1 MKADVVIVGG
11 GIVGFATALQ
21 LKLSSPEA
29 NVVIVEKDLSYARAA
44 TGRGTGGIRQ
54 LFTRP
59 ENIALSQYTLDVVD
73 NWSEWAAV
81 PDAPTPDLN
90 WRSNGYLFI
99 AGEKD
104 ALQLARNYETQLAA
118 GVAVEWIEPEELGKR
133 YPEIRTDDLRG
144 AVLSP
149 RDGWLDPKAFFQG
162 VQNRATHAGV
172 NVVVDEV
179 RDIIE
184 DTTKVTGVRLA
195 SGSVIE
201 ADAVVNA
208 AGTWA
213 PTLAAQ
219 LGMDLPVEP
228 MRRHEHYAVAS
239 KTLDHLPFIKDIAGL
254 AIHAHLGGLSVG
266 LVDFSHPGGED
277 FTIDPDYYSRV
288 VEPALAHRII
298 GARDFEEQRTWTGL
312 YDQNRFDGNAIVGN
326 WAGRYENFY
335 VAAGFSGHG
344 FMHALGVGRAI
355 AEHITTGSYTT
366 IDLTPF
372 GYQRVTENTPYAELG
387 IR

>member
-1 MKADVVIVGG
+1 MKADVLIVGG

-21 LKLSSPEA
+21 LKLSNPEA
-29 NVVIVEKDLSYARAA
+29 DVVIVEKDLSYARAA

-59 ENIALSQYTLDVVD
+59 ENIALSQYTLEIVD

-81 PDAPTPDLN
+81 PDAPLPDLN

-104 ALQLARNYETQLAA
+104 VRQLERNYETQLAA
-118 GVAVEWIEPEELGKR
+118 GVAVEWIEPDELGKR

-172 NVVVDEV
+172 KVIVDEV
-179 RDIIE
+179 QDIVE
-184 DTTKVTGVRLA
+184 DMTKVTGVRLI
-195 SGSVIE
+195 SGSIIE
-201 ADAVVNA
+201 ADAIVNA

-266 LVDFSHPGGED
+266 LVDFDHPGGED
-277 FTIDPDYYSRV
+277 FTIDPDYYSNV

-298 GARDFEEQRTWTGL
+298 GATDFKEQRTWTGL

-326 WAGRYENFY
+326 WPGRYENFY

-355 AEHITTGSYTT
+355 AEHINTGSYTT

>member
-21 LKLSSPEA
+21 LKLVNPEA
-29 NVVIVEKDLSYARAA
+29 DVVIVEKDLTYALAS

-59 ENIALSQYTLDVVD
+59 ENIALSQYTLEVVD

-99 AGEKD
+99 GGEKD
-104 ALQLARNYETQLAA
+104 VEQLAKNYETQLAA

-149 RDGWLDPKAFFQG
+149 RDGWLEPKAFFQG
-162 VQNRATHAGV
+162 VRNRAAHAGV

-179 RDIIE
+179 QDILE
-184 DTTKVTGVRLA
+184 DSTKVTGVRLA

-201 ADAVVNA
+201 ADFIVNA

-266 LVDFSHPGGED
+266 LVDFNHPGGED
-277 FTIDPDYYSRV
+277 FSVDPDYYARV

-298 GARDFEEQRTWTGL
+298 GATDFKEQRTWTGL
-312 YDQNRFDGNAIVGN
+312 YDQNRFDGNAIIGN
-326 WAGRYENFY
+326 WPGHYENFY
-335 VAAGFSGHG
+335 VAVGFSGHG
-344 FMHALGVGRAI
+344 FMHALGDGRAL
-355 AEHITTGSYTT
+355 AEHINTGSYNT

-372 GYQRVTENTPYAELG
+372 GYQRVTGNAPYAELG